1 LKKKRVLV
9 FLAAVETL
17 AIIGLA
23 IALGY
28 VLTKPEVPV
37 VVGKVY
43 QDNRYGGTFGSLDE
57 WDYPLTQCQVVLR
70 YAGAEGK
77 ATIAEGKESTWQIYV
92 SDGKIIDQ
100 VQVDENGVYGLEL
113 DWQPRGIFKG
123 DMNQEVTAVLCRV
136 EILAPVQG
144 FYNQKVISS
153 SQIRVE
159 ATEDAKV
166 ILGPIFLLS

>member
-1 LKKKRVLV
+1 LKKRNVIVGMIVL
-9 FLAAVETL
+9 LI
-17 AIIGLA
+17 IIGLA
-23 IALGY
+23 STLGWS
-28 VLTKPEVPV
+28 LTKTEVPV

-43 QDNRYGGTFGSLDE
+43 QDSRYGGTPGALDE